1 MGLKAIQR
9 RRLYTGAITL
19 IVIVFAALIAPGC
32 GLIEDAPPTVTPIY
46 ITATPEVP
54 ILPIVATET
63 PPPTSVL
70 AATSAALL
78 PTQAT
83 ERTATPSPAPPITMT
98 PTFTPTATDTPI
110 TPGASGFVPVGG
122 QSGVGAGPSGGGCA
136 NPPPGTFGAI
146 YQGDANLAGSLG
158 CPLVPNANSISS
170 AYQPFQNGVMI
181 WISSLGA
188 QPQSA
193 IYALY
198 NNGTYQR
205 FNDTF
210 TEGVDSASSG
220 AVPPDGL
227 LEPVRG
233 FGKVWRENP
242 GVRDTLGWATSGE
255 AGGTGQVLMF
265 ERGEMVNVSQA
276 GQTYIMIA
284 GAPGTW
290 TARAGG

>member
-1 MGLKAIQR
+1 MGLNGIQR
-9 RRLYTGAITL
+9 RRLQTGAITL
-19 IVIVFAALIAPGC
+19 VLIALAMLAAPGC

-46 ITATPEVP
+46 ITATPEAP

-63 PPPTSVL
+63 PQPTSVL

-78 PTQAT
+78 PTQAAG
-83 ERTATPSPAPPITMT
+83 RTTTPSPAPPITMT

-122 QSGVGAGPSGGGCA
+122 QASGGAGAGGSCA
-136 NPPPGTFGAI
+136 NLPPGTFGAI
-146 YQGDANLAGSLG
+146 YQSDPSLVGSLG
-158 CPLVPNANSISS
+158 CPLVPSATSVSS

-210 TEGVDSASSG
+210 TEGVDPASGG
-220 AVPPDGL
+220 AVPPSGL

-233 FGKVWRENP
+233 FGKVWRENAS
-242 GVRDTLGWATSGE
+242 VRDTLGWAISGE

-265 ERGEMVNVSQA
+265 ERGEMVSVSQA
-276 GQTYIMIA
+276 GQTYIMIT

-290 TARAGG
+290 TARAGS